1 MWLPKDERILLAFCC
16 TKINRGEAPFNIAHQ
31 ELVQEL
37 NSKGIKADRQLVH
50 ETLFRLQNRSL
61 LRWGSALDGNG
72 VGITFYQQG
81 YDLGRKYRTKRGRF
95 ELWCKE
101 YVWLIIFLTMVIS
114 TLTLLVTILAIGR
127 KITL

>member
-1 MWLPKDERILLAFCC
+1 MWLRKDERTLLAFCC
-16 TKINRGEAPFNIAHQ
+16 TKVSRGEAPFNLTHQ

-37 NSKGIKADRQLVH
+37 NSKGIKADRQLIH
-50 ETLFRLQNRSL
+50 EILCRLQNRSL

-81 YDLGRKYRTKRGRF
+81 HDLGRKYSTKRGRF

-114 TLTLLVTILAIGR
+114 TLTLLVTIWAIG
-127 KITL
+127 KKKAL